1 MKIENENKKDYIEMS
16 RKGDEVIFSISAQDR
31 KDRLK
36 SNVNSA
42 SVSVEEFKQLLLSS
56 FSKDEIQ
63 NIINLLEVRWQLHIQ
78 IK

>member
-1 MKIENENKKDYIEMS
+1 MKIEFDNKKDYIEMS

-42 SVSVEEFKQLLLSS
+42 SVSMEEFKQLLLSS
-56 FSKDEIQ
+56 FSKEEIQ
-63 NIINLLEVRWQLHIQ
+63 NIINFL
-78 IK
+78 

>member
-1 MKIENENKKDYIEMS
+1 MKIEFDNKKDYIEMS

-42 SVSVEEFKQLLLSS
+42 SVSVEEFRQLLLSS
-56 FSKDEIQ
+56 FSKEEIQ
-63 NIINLLEVRWQLHIQ
+63 NIINSL
-78 IK
+78 

>member
-1 MKIENENKKDYIEMS
+1 MKIEFDNKKDYIEMS

-56 FSKDEIQ
+56 FSKEEIQ
-63 NIINLLEVRWQLHIQ
+63 NIINLL
-78 IK
+78 